1 MRTINKIV
9 IHCSG
14 GSQDATVESIKRYW
28 REVNKWKT
36 VGYHFIIDKHG
47 IETQLAGIPQITNG
61 VRGHNADSVH
71 VCYIGGV
78 EDGKPKDTRTLEQ
91 KQKLRL
97 RVNALKAMFPHAKVY
112 GHRDLSPD
120 KNGDGVVEQ
129 KEWVKVCPCFDA
141 VAEYSKG

>member
-9 IHCSG
+9 VHCSG
-14 GSQDATVESIKRYW
+14 GSQDATVEAIKKYW
-28 REVNKWKT
+28 KKIGWKR
-36 VGYHFIIDKHG
+36 VGYHFIIDENG
-47 IETQLAGIPQITNG
+47 VETQLESIENLTNG
-61 VRGHNADSVH
+61 VKNHNADSVH
-71 VCYIGGV
+71 VCYIGGI
-78 EDGKPKDTRTLEQ
+78 EDGKPKDTRTLAQ

-120 KNGDGVVEQ
+120 KDGDGLVEQ

-141 VAEYSKG
+141 VAEYSKS

>member
-9 IHCSG
+9 VHCSG
-14 GSQDATVESIKRYW
+14 GSQDATVEAIKKYW
-28 REVNKWKT
+28 KKIGWKR
-36 VGYHFIIDKHG
+36 VGYHFIIDENG
-47 IETQLAGIPQITNG
+47 VETQLESIENLTNG
-61 VRGHNADSVH
+61 VRNHNADSVH
-71 VCYIGGV
+71 VCYIGGI
-78 EDGKPKDTRTLEQ
+78 ENGKPKDTRTLAQ

-129 KEWVKVCPCFDA
+129 KEWVKACPCFDA
-141 VAEYSKG
+141 VAEYSKS

>member
-9 IHCSG
+9 VHCSG
-14 GSQDATVESIKRYW
+14 GSQDATVEAIKKYW
-28 REVNKWKT
+28 KKIGWKR
-36 VGYHFIIDKHG
+36 VGYHFIIDENG
-47 IETQLAGIPQITNG
+47 VETQLESIEKLTNG
-61 VRGHNADSVH
+61 VRNHNADSVH
-71 VCYIGGV
+71 VCYIGGI
-78 EDGKPKDTRTLEQ
+78 ENGKPKDTRTIEQ

-120 KNGDGVVEQ
+120 KDGDGVVEQ

-141 VAEYSKG
+141 VAEYSKS